1 MNKFAKRVDINQT
14 ELTKKL
20 RELGF
25 SVYHTYALG
34 KGFPDL
40 IINNGLMNHLIELK
54 ASDKDGL
61 TEPEKEFIK
70 NFHVIVGYNID
81 IILKEILIYEFF
93 LSKCL
98 RIKYENKVKE
108 NNDQ

>member
-1 MNKFAKRVDINQT
+1 MNKFAKRVDNNQK
-14 ELTKKL
+14 ELTEKL

-54 ASDKDGL
+54 ASDKDKL

-70 NFHVIVGYNID
+70 NFHVIVGHD
-81 IILKEILIYEFF
+81 INKILLEILIYEFF
-93 LSKCL
+93 LGMCL
-98 RIKYENKVKE
+98 RLKYENQIKKG
-108 NNDQ
+108 ND